1 MELENCPKHTLN
13 YWRQVNFFF
22 LSPTNEDNYSQSA
35 LKSLFPLL
43 SLSWQMK
50 MVSGGLT
57 EALTQHQTSEND
69 SSILGT
75 FSLTLF
81 SKPEIWFTGSPRPRV
96 VTRCQVLDH
105 HRIERNPDR
114 SWVEN
119 SGCRGHWWL
128 KMLERKLFSLQCSV
142 INPLLPDIKAFP
154 FTSC

>member
-43 SLSWQMK
+43 SPSWQMK
-50 MVSGGLT
+50 MVSGGDRGLDPT
-57 EALTQHQTSEND
+57 PNIRKCFLHPRDIFPDIIFKTWNLIHLKPSPPGHNKMPSSWPSSDWEESGSKLSWELWLSRPLMIENV
-69 SSILGT
+69 GKKT
-75 FSLTLF
+75 
-81 SKPEIWFTGSPRPRV
+81 
-96 VTRCQVLDH
+96 
-105 HRIERNPDR
+105 
-114 SWVEN
+114 
-119 SGCRGHWWL
+119 
-128 KMLERKLFSLQCSV
+128 FSLQCSV